1 MVTTPTDSTESPAG
15 LPVSADENLALTGLE
30 FLRAMLNGRFAGPP
44 MARTLGFDLIDVEHG
59 RALFTGTPSADYYNP
74 LGSVH
79 GGWAATLLDSCMA
92 CAVHSTLP
100 AGVGYTT
107 LEFKIDLIRPITV
120 KTGDVSAEGRV
131 IRVGKRIGLAE
142 GTLRDANGE
151 ILAKGTTTC
160 LITS

>member
-1 MVTTPTDSTESPAG
+1 MVTTPTGSPGTSADK
-15 LPVSADENLALTGLE
+15 LISADEYPKLTGLE
-30 FLRAMLNGRFAGPP
+30 FLRAMIDGCIDGPP
-44 MARTLGFDLIDVEHG
+44 MARTLGFDLTEVEHG
-59 RALFTGTPSADYYNP
+59 RALFTGTPCADYYNP

-92 CAVHSTLP
+92 CAVHTTLP

-120 KTGDVSAEGRV
+120 KTGDVSAEGQV
-131 IRVGKRIGLAE
+131 IRVGKRVGLAE
-142 GTLRDANGE
+142 GTLRDGNGE

-160 LITS
+160 LIIS